1 MYGTIC
7 SVYDISPMI
16 YDITTL
22 YPLHQ
27 SIISHIKLIIS
38 DSTSTVSLSSHP
50 DYWSNNPQCMYDIT
64 GTISMTACE
73 YIWHHIHSLRYH
85 TTLWHWHTLYSCHH
99 TQDTCHCIQWGWAIT
114 YSVLII
120 AHLLYVW
127 YQTHY
132 MYDIIWIPCFI
143 TTTLYDITRLYSWHH
158 IHIIP
163 DITPTVY
170 DMTYTLLVTSHPL

>member
-1 MYGTIC
+1 
-7 SVYDISPMI
+7 MI

-50 DYWSNNPQCMYDIT
+50 DYRSYNTHCIYDNT
-64 GTISMTACE
+64 GTKCMTSYE

-85 TTLWHWHTLYSCHH
+85 KTLWHSHTMYSCHH
-99 TQDTCHCIQWGWAIT
+99 TQDTSLRIHCSRAVT
-114 YSVLII
+114 YSVLFIG
-120 AHLLYVW
+120 HLQYVW
-127 YQTHY
+127 SQTHY
-132 MYDIIWIPCFI
+132 MYDIIWILCEI
-143 TTTLYDITRLYSWHH
+143 TTTLCDITRLYPWHH
-158 IHIIP
+158 IHSIH

-170 DMTYTLLVTSHPL
+170 DITYTLLVTLQPL